1 MKIKFTLV
9 ACALCALS
17 VSAFAKKPPKDD
29 FKVVYDDVADI
40 TMITHVDMELK
51 SFYNLK
57 DNVSGE
63 RENVRLFVS
72 NGWLAMVADYQ
83 NNEWLFT
90 KSVVFLDGNGGRI
103 KIDDGERKEE
113 VKNFNTVFIRE
124 RYMAILDSES
134 ADKLYDIL
142 QAEKPT
148 VVFVGKNGRTDKFVI
163 KPKVKAAM
171 IATIEKWR
179 SIQAE

>member
-17 VSAFAKKPPKDD
+17 VSAFAKKPLKDD
-29 FKVVYDDVADI
+29 FKVVYDDVEDI

-72 NGWLAMVADYQ
+72 WMACH
-83 NNEWLFT
+83 
-90 KSVVFLDGNGGRI
+90 GR
-103 KIDDGERKEE
+103 
-113 VKNFNTVFIRE
+113 
-124 RYMAILDSES
+124 
-134 ADKLYDIL
+134 
-142 QAEKPT
+142 
-148 VVFVGKNGRTDKFVI
+148 
-163 KPKVKAAM
+163 
-171 IATIEKWR
+171 
-179 SIQAE
+179 